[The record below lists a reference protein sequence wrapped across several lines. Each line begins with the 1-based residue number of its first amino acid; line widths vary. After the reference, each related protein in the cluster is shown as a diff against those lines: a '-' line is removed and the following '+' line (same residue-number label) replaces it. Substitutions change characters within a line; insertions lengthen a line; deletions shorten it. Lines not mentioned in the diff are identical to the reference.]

1 MYAAFFKSG
10 AAYSAP
16 AKFGYFL
23 AAWAYLGTRFNE
35 AEPGTRE
42 VPLEEWVATPPEYL
56 VHPSMHPKLLA
67 RIAGESDVADQRGAL
82 LKKAGVADFNQ
93 LGHGKGHH

>member
-1 MYAAFFKSG
+1 MYAAFFRSG
-10 AAYSAP
+10 AGYKAP
-16 AKFGYFL
+16 AKFGFFL

-42 VPLEEWVATPPEYL
+42 IPLEEWVATPSEYL

-67 RIAGESDVADQRGAL
+67 RVAGESDVPDARAEA

-93 LGHGKGHH
+93 IGHGKHHH